1 MRSHPAPRSP
11 FRVDIVS
18 FEDLIGRDLRGAPD
32 ESPILLAPTTA
43 VGYRGGEHLAMHI
56 EEILLSFGV
65 ILGGGLVAQFVA
77 TFLRIPQMI
86 VLVAVGAVIG
96 PSVLGLVSNPLDG
109 VGAQLIFTVGV
120 SLILFHGGVGISL
133 RVISK
138 TAVGLGL
145 LVLPGVFI
153 TALIVALVVAP
164 IFGVSLLVAFMI
176 GAVLASTDPAIL
188 IPLFERLGLRPKV
201 SQTVIAES
209 AFNDVTGTV
218 LVLTLVEVV
227 EAGHFSVLGPVLEFL
242 KELAL
247 GGLIGIG
254 AGLLLAYA
262 VSSTA
267 RAGIWDESPGVAILA
282 VVALVYFS
290 SETLGGSA
298 YLAAFVMGL
307 IVGNMQLFRMRQN
320 KRDEEMLEGFVGQ
333 VAEIAVL
340 LVFVT
345 LGMNLPFDAL
355 GKYLLGGLVV
365 MAVFI
370 FIARPVTVLA
380 CLLPDR
386 RGEWTRN
393 EILFLSWCR
402 YTGVI
407 PAAVGS
413 ILLAR
418 GVEGAEIAVSL
429 VALAVVTTLL
439 LQATTAGYV
448 AQRLG
453 LIESAESSETAA
465 SMPRN
470 G

>member
-1 MRSHPAPRSP
+1 ME
-11 FRVDIVS
+11 VEQI
-18 FEDLIGRDLRGAPD
+18 LRD
-32 ESPILLAPTTA
+32 
-43 VGYRGGEHLAMHI
+43 
-56 EEILLSFGV
+56 FGL
-65 ILGGGLVAQFVA
+65 ILGAGLVAQFLA
-77 TFLRIPQMI
+77 TVTRVPEMI
-86 VLVAVGAVIG
+86 LLVAAGAVVG

-109 VGAQLIFTVGV
+109 VGAQLLFNMGV
-120 SLILFHGGVGISL
+120 ALILFHGGVGISL
-133 RVISK
+133 RVISQ
-138 TAVGLGL
+138 TAFGLGM

-153 TALIVALVVAP
+153 TAFILALVVAP

-218 LVLTLVEVV
+218 LVLTLVEVI
-227 EAGHFSVLGPVLEFL
+227 EAGHFTVAEPVFEFFT
-242 KELAL
+242 ELAL
-247 GGLIGIG
+247 GALIG
-254 AGLLLAYA
+254 AGAGLILAYA
-262 VSSTA
+262 VASTA

-282 VVALVYFS
+282 VVAIVYFS
-290 SETLGGSA
+290 SATLGGSA

-307 IVGNMQLFRMRQN
+307 IVGNMPLFKLGQN
-320 KRDEEMLEGFVGQ
+320 DKDAEMLEGFVGQ
-333 VAEIAVL
+333 VAEIATL

-355 GKYLLGGLVV
+355 GQYFFGGLVV

-370 FIARPVTVLA
+370 FVARPITVLA

-386 RGEWTRN
+386 RGRWTRN
-393 EILFLSWCR
+393 ELIFLSWCR

-407 PAAVGS
+407 PAAVAS
-413 ILLAR
+413 ILLAD

-429 VALAVVTTLL
+429 VAFAVCATLL

-448 AQRLG
+448 ARRLG
-453 LIESAESSETAA
+453 LIEDQEREAPT
-465 SMPRN
+465 
-470 G
+470 

>member
-1 MRSHPAPRSP
+1 
-11 FRVDIVS
+11 VEV
-18 FEDLIGRDLRGAPD
+18 ELVLRD
-32 ESPILLAPTTA
+32 
-43 VGYRGGEHLAMHI
+43 
-56 EEILLSFGV
+56 FGL
-65 ILGGGLVAQFVA
+65 ILGAGLVAQLIA
-77 TFLRIPQMI
+77 TSLRVPEMI
-86 VLVAVGAVIG
+86 VLVAVGAMIG
-96 PSVLGLVSNPLDG
+96 PSVLGIVENPLNG

-120 SLILFHGGVGISL
+120 AMILFHGGVGISL

-138 TAVGLGL
+138 TAVGLGM
-145 LVLPGVFI
+145 LVLPGIFI
-153 TALIVALVVAP
+153 TAFIVAAAVAP

-176 GAVLASTDPAIL
+176 GAVLASTDPAII

-227 EAGHFSVLGPVLEFL
+227 KAGHFTLTGPFLEFF

-247 GGLIGIG
+247 GGLVGVG
-254 AGLLLAYA
+254 AGLILAYA
-262 VSSTA
+262 VASTA

-307 IVGNMQLFRMRQN
+307 IVGNMDEFKLRQHEQSE
-320 KRDEEMLEGFVGQ
+320 RLLEDFVGQ

-345 LGMNLPFDAL
+345 LGINLPFDAL
-355 GKYLLGGLVV
+355 REYLLGGLVV

-370 FIARPVTVLA
+370 FVARPVTVLA

-386 RGEWTRN
+386 RGRWTRD
-393 EILFLSWCR
+393 EIVFLSWCR

-407 PAAVGS
+407 PAAVAS

-418 GVEGAEIAVSL
+418 GVQGAEIAVSL
-429 VALAVVTTLL
+429 VAFAVCATLL

-448 AQRLG
+448 ARWLG
-453 LIESAESSETAA
+453 LIEEPGA
-465 SMPRN
+465 S
-470 G
+470 GQTS

>member
-1 MRSHPAPRSP
+1 VEVEHILRD
-11 FRVDIVS
+11 FG
-18 FEDLIGRDLRGAPD
+18 LILGAG
-32 ESPILLAPTTA
+32 LLAQ
-43 VGYRGGEHLAMHI
+43 LI
-56 EEILLSFGV
+56 
-65 ILGGGLVAQFVA
+65 A
-77 TFLRIPQMI
+77 TFLRIPEMI
-86 VLVAVGAVIG
+86 VLVAVGALIG

-109 VGAQLIFTVGV
+109 VGAQLLFNLGV
-120 SLILFHGGVGISL
+120 ALILFHGGVGISL
-133 RVISK
+133 RVISR

-153 TALIVALVVAP
+153 TALIVALVAGP

-176 GAVLASTDPAIL
+176 GAVLAPTDPAIL

-227 EAGHFSVLGPVLEFL
+227 EAGHFSVAEPVFEFF

-247 GGLIGIG
+247 GAALGVG

-262 VSSTA
+262 VASTA

-282 VVALVYFS
+282 VVTLVYFS

-307 IVGNMQLFRMRQN
+307 IVGNMGEFKLRQH
-320 KRDEEMLEGFVGQ
+320 EESERMLEGFVGQ

-340 LVFVT
+340 LIFVT
-345 LGMNLPFDAL
+345 LGINLPFDAL
-355 GKYLLGGLVV
+355 AEYFLGGLVV

-370 FIARPVTVLA
+370 FVARPVTVVA

-386 RGEWTRN
+386 RGRWTRN
-393 EILFLSWCR
+393 EIIFLSWCR

-407 PAAVGS
+407 PAAVAS
-413 ILLAR
+413 ILLAE

-429 VALAVVTTLL
+429 VALAVVATLL

-448 AQRLG
+448 ARRLG
-453 LIESAESSETAA
+453 MIEEPEA
-465 SMPRN
+465 S

>member
-1 MRSHPAPRSP
+1 MEIEH
-11 FRVDIVS
+11 I
-18 FEDLIGRDLRGAPD
+18 LRD
-32 ESPILLAPTTA
+32 
-43 VGYRGGEHLAMHI
+43 
-56 EEILLSFGV
+56 FGL
-65 ILGGGLVAQFVA
+65 ILGAGLVAQFFA
-77 TFLRIPQMI
+77 TVTRVPEMI
-86 VLVAVGAVIG
+86 LLVAAGAVVG

-109 VGAQLIFTVGV
+109 VGAQLLFNMGV
-120 SLILFHGGVGISL
+120 ALILFHGGVGISL
-133 RVISK
+133 RVISQ
-138 TAVGLGL
+138 TACGLGM
-145 LVLPGVFI
+145 LVLPGIFI
-153 TALIVALVVAP
+153 TAFILAVTIAP

-218 LVLTLVEVV
+218 LTLTLVEVIR
-227 EAGHFSVLGPVLEFL
+227 AGHFSVTEPVSEFST
-242 KELAL
+242 ELAI
-247 GGLIGIG
+247 GALIGAG

-262 VSSTA
+262 VASTA

-282 VVALVYFS
+282 VVAIVYFS
-290 SETLGGSA
+290 SATLGGSA

-307 IVGNMQLFRMRQN
+307 IVGNMHMFKLGQN

-333 VAEIAVL
+333 VAEIATL

-355 GKYLLGGLVV
+355 GEYFFGGLVV

-370 FIARPVTVLA
+370 FVARPVTILA

-386 RGEWTRN
+386 RGRWTRN
-393 EILFLSWCR
+393 ELIFLSWCR

-407 PAAVGS
+407 PAAVAS
-413 ILLAR
+413 ILLAD

-429 VALAVVTTLL
+429 VAFAVCATLL

-448 AQRLG
+448 ARRLG
-453 LIESAESSETAA
+453 LLEGQAEEGPA
-465 SMPRN
+465 
-470 G
+470 

>member
-1 MRSHPAPRSP
+1 VEAEH
-11 FRVDIVS
+11 V
-18 FEDLIGRDLRGAPD
+18 LRD
-32 ESPILLAPTTA
+32 
-43 VGYRGGEHLAMHI
+43 
-56 EEILLSFGV
+56 FGL
-65 ILGGGLVAQFVA
+65 ILGAGLVAQFVA
-77 TFLRIPQMI
+77 TFLRVPEMI
-86 VLVAVGAVIG
+86 VLVAVGALIG
-96 PSVLGLVSNPLDG
+96 PSVLGIVDNPLNG
-109 VGAQLIFTVGV
+109 VGAQLIFTIGV
-120 SLILFHGGVGISL
+120 AMILFHGGVGISL
-133 RVISK
+133 RLISR

-153 TALIVALVVAP
+153 TAIIVAAVIAP

-176 GAVLASTDPAIL
+176 GAVLASTDPAII

-201 SQTVIAES
+201 SQTLIAES

-227 EAGHFSVLGPVLEFL
+227 EAGHFTVIGPAFEFF

-247 GGLIGIG
+247 GGIVGIG

-262 VSSTA
+262 VASTA

-307 IVGNMQLFRMRQN
+307 IVGNM
-320 KRDEEMLEGFVGQ
+320 DEFKLGQHEESERMLESFVGQ

-345 LGMNLPFDAL
+345 LGINLPFEAL
-355 GKYLLGGLVV
+355 GEYFVGELVV

-370 FIARPVTVLA
+370 FVARPVTVVA

-386 RGEWTRN
+386 RGRWTRN
-393 EILFLSWCR
+393 EIIFLSWCR

-407 PAAVGS
+407 PAAVAS

-429 VALAVVTTLL
+429 VALAVCATLL

-448 AQRLG
+448 ARRLDLLEEPEAPG
-453 LIESAESSETAA
+453 
-465 SMPRN
+465 
-470 G
+470 

>member
-1 MRSHPAPRSP
+1 ME
-11 FRVDIVS
+11 VEQI
-18 FEDLIGRDLRGAPD
+18 LRD
-32 ESPILLAPTTA
+32 
-43 VGYRGGEHLAMHI
+43 
-56 EEILLSFGV
+56 FGL
-65 ILGGGLVAQFVA
+65 ILGAGLVAQFVA
-77 TFLRIPQMI
+77 TFLRIPEMI
-86 VLVAVGAVIG
+86 VLLAVGALIG
-96 PSVLGLVSNPLDG
+96 PSVLGLVENPLDG
-109 VGAQLIFTVGV
+109 TGAQLIFTVGV
-120 SLILFHGGVGISL
+120 AMILFHGGVGVSL
-133 RVISK
+133 RVISQ
-138 TAVGLGL
+138 TAFGLGM
-145 LVLPGVFI
+145 LVLPGIFI
-153 TALIVALVVAP
+153 TALIVAVVVAP

-227 EAGHFSVLGPVLEFL
+227 EAGNFTVAAPVFEFF

-247 GGLIGIG
+247 GAAIGVG

-262 VSSTA
+262 VASTA

-307 IVGNMQLFRMRQN
+307 IVGNMQLFKMEQN
-320 KRDEEMLEGFVGQ
+320 RRDEEMLEGFVGQ
-333 VAEIAVL
+333 VAEISVL

-345 LGMNLPFDAL
+345 LGINLPFGAL
-355 GKYLLGGLVV
+355 GQYFLGGLVV

-370 FIARPVTVLA
+370 FIARPVTVVA

-386 RGEWTRN
+386 RGRWTRN
-393 EILFLSWCR
+393 EVLFLSWCR

-407 PAAVGS
+407 PAAVAS

-429 VALAVVTTLL
+429 VALAVLTTLL

-448 AQRLG
+448 ARRLG
-453 LIESAESSETAA
+453 LVEEPGPEPA
-465 SMPRN
+465 

>member
-1 MRSHPAPRSP
+1 MEAEH
-11 FRVDIVS
+11 
-18 FEDLIGRDLRGAPD
+18 
-32 ESPILLAPTTA
+32 ILLD
-43 VGYRGGEHLAMHI
+43 
-56 EEILLSFGV
+56 FGL
-65 ILGGGLVAQFVA
+65 ILGAGLVAQFIA
-77 TFLRIPQMI
+77 TFLRVPEMI
-86 VLVAVGAVIG
+86 VLVAVGALIG
-96 PSVLGLVSNPLDG
+96 PSVLGIVDNPLNG

-120 SLILFHGGVGISL
+120 AMILFHGGGGVSL
-133 RVISK
+133 RVISR
-138 TAVGLGL
+138 TAIGLGL
-145 LVLPGVFI
+145 LVLPGVVI
-153 TALIVALVVAP
+153 TAFIVAAVVVP
-164 IFGVSLLVAFMI
+164 LFGVSLLVAFMI

-227 EAGHFSVLGPVLEFL
+227 EAGHFSVSEPVFEFF

-247 GGLIGIG
+247 GGIIGIG

-262 VSSTA
+262 VASTA

-307 IVGNMQLFRMRQN
+307 IVGNMGEFRLRQHQESE
-320 KRDEEMLEGFVGQ
+320 RMLESFVGQ

-345 LGMNLPFDAL
+345 LGINLPFDAL
-355 GKYLLGGLVV
+355 SQYFFGGLLV

-370 FIARPVTVLA
+370 FVARPVTVVA

-386 RGEWTRN
+386 RGGWTPN

-407 PAAVGS
+407 PAAVAS

-429 VALAVVTTLL
+429 VALAVCVTLL
-439 LQATTAGYV
+439 LQATTAGML
-448 AQRLG
+448 ARRLG
-453 LIESAESSETAA
+453 LLDGSGAA
-465 SMPRN
+465 

>member
-1 MRSHPAPRSP
+1 MEVEH
-11 FRVDIVS
+11 I
-18 FEDLIGRDLRGAPD
+18 LRD
-32 ESPILLAPTTA
+32 
-43 VGYRGGEHLAMHI
+43 
-56 EEILLSFGV
+56 FGI
-65 ILGGGLVAQFVA
+65 ILGAGLVAQFLA
-77 TFLRIPQMI
+77 TFLRVPEMI
-86 VLVAVGAVIG
+86 LLVAAGALVG
-96 PSVLGLVSNPLDG
+96 PSVLGLVENPLNG

-120 SLILFHGGVGISL
+120 AMILFHGGVGISL

-164 IFGVSLLVAFMI
+164 VFGVSLLVAFMI

-218 LVLTLVEVV
+218 LVLTLVHVV
-227 EAGHFSVLGPVLEFL
+227 ESGDITIVGPVLEFI

-247 GGLIGIG
+247 GGAIGIG

-262 VSSTA
+262 VASTA

-307 IVGNMQLFRMRQN
+307 IVGNMQLFKMEQN
-320 KRDEEMLEGFVGQ
+320 ERDAEMLEGFVGQ
-333 VAEIAVL
+333 VAEIAML

-345 LGMNLPFDAL
+345 LGINLPFGAL
-355 GKYLLGGLVV
+355 WEYLLGGLLV

-370 FIARPVTVLA
+370 FVARPVTVLA

-386 RGEWTRN
+386 RGEWSWN
-393 EILFLSWCR
+393 EIAFLCWCR

-407 PAAVGS
+407 PAAVAS
-413 ILLAR
+413 ILLAE
-418 GVEGAEIAVSL
+418 GVEGAEIAASL
-429 VALAVVTTLL
+429 VALAVVATLL
-439 LQATTAGYV
+439 LQATTAGWL
-448 AQRLG
+448 ARMLG
-453 LIESAESSETAA
+453 LIEGSRPETAA
-465 SMPRN
+465 
-470 G
+470 

>member
-1 MRSHPAPRSP
+1 MEVEH
-11 FRVDIVS
+11 I
-18 FEDLIGRDLRGAPD
+18 LRD
-32 ESPILLAPTTA
+32 
-43 VGYRGGEHLAMHI
+43 
-56 EEILLSFGV
+56 FGI
-65 ILGGGLVAQFVA
+65 ILGAGLVAQFLA
-77 TFLRIPQMI
+77 TFLRIPEMI
-86 VLVAVGAVIG
+86 VLVAAGALVG
-96 PSVLGLVSNPLDG
+96 PSVLGLVENPLNG

-120 SLILFHGGVGISL
+120 AMILFHGGVGISL

-138 TAVGLGL
+138 TAVGLGI

-218 LVLTLVEVV
+218 LVLTLVEVIQ
-227 EAGHFSVLGPVLEFL
+227 AGHFTVTGPVIEFF

-247 GGLIGIG
+247 GGAIGVG

-262 VSSTA
+262 VASTA

-307 IVGNMQLFRMRQN
+307 IVGNMGMFRMEQN
-320 KRDEEMLEGFVGQ
+320 ERDAEMLEGFVGQ

-345 LGMNLPFDAL
+345 LGINLPFGAL
-355 GKYLLGGLVV
+355 WEYLLGGLLV

-370 FIARPVTVLA
+370 FVARPVTVLA

-386 RGEWTRN
+386 RGEWTWN
-393 EILFLSWCR
+393 EIAFLSWCR

-407 PAAVGS
+407 PAAVAS
-413 ILLAR
+413 ILLAE
-418 GVEGAEIAVSL
+418 GVEGAEIAASL
-429 VALAVVTTLL
+429 VALAVVATLL
-439 LQATTAGYV
+439 LQATTAGWL
-448 AQRLG
+448 ARRLG
-453 LIESAESSETAA
+453 LIEEPSPETP
-465 SMPRN
+465 S
-470 G
+470 